1 MYVANHDFTFAFT
14 QFELEP
20 RFGLTASDE
29 DQCGARSRS
38 QVTGSY
44 DGQPSP
50 MPYTSERSL
59 ISLNLGALNLNLR
72 DPASTFL

>member
-29 DQCGARSRS
+29 DQCGARSRP
-38 QVTGSY
+38 QIAGSY
-44 DGQPSP
+44 DGQTSP
-50 MPYTSERSL
+50 MPYTSEPSMIL
-59 ISLNLGALNLNLR
+59 LNLGA
-72 DPASTFL
+72 